1 MSKKGSYE
9 LKVFIMK
16 NVKVEEGWKTIVEN
30 PQGKTHI
37 KEQVMQKEEEIR
49 SITIQIEH
57 NITEKIQETIK
68 NTF

>member
-30 PQGKTHI
+30 PQGKLI
-37 KEQVMQKEEEIR
+37 
-49 SITIQIEH
+49 
-57 NITEKIQETIK
+57 
-68 NTF
+68 